1 MDKVCKKI
9 LSKMVS
15 AGEGAKYW
23 CSFITSS
30 GNIFIDDFA
39 KDIETDPADVRAA
52 MSYLVKE
59 GYLTYEMGVPNPIG
73 VHLSHTGLNWKK
85 HYRES
90 ILKYI
95 ADKWTDILASIISL
109 ISLILSIIALK
120 KG

>member
-9 LSKMVS
+9 LDKMIS
-15 AGEGAKYW
+15 AGDGTEYW

-30 GNIFIDDFA
+30 GNIFIEDFA
-39 KDIETDPADVRAA
+39 KDIDVRAA

-73 VHLSHTGLNWKK
+73 VHLSYTGLKW
-85 HYRES
+85 RESYYKS

-95 ADKWTDILASIISL
+95 ADKWTDIIASIISL
-109 ISLILSIIALK
+109 ISLILSIIALNK
-120 KG
+120 R